1 MKMLKVHRGV
11 SGALAAVAVLAFAS
25 YAAAEEGGYGKA
37 DPAQIGRGAKLWAEN
52 CNRCHNIRDP
62 KEIRD
67 YEWEL
72 SVTHMRVISG
82 IPGDMARDIMAFLK
96 ASN

>member
-1 MKMLKVHRGV
+1 MKMLKVCPGV
-11 SGALAAVAVLAFAS
+11 SGALAAVAMLAFAS
-25 YAAAEEGGYGKA
+25 HAMAEEEYAKP
-37 DPAQIGRGAKLWAEN
+37 DPMQIARGAKLWAEN

-67 YEWEL
+67 YEWEI
-72 SVTHMRVISG
+72 SVTHMRVLSG

-96 ASN
+96 SSN